1 MSENPD
7 VVGYE
12 CPNCH
17 SNVPFFLASNKRTPV
32 VKCPNCGTIIKKPD
46 VRDAE
51 VKVVPRHIY
60 DKAGKVPMEELLREI
75 DEWEA
80 KEEAEVMEESIPP
93 KGEITPR
100 NIRDELFERPKE
112 PCEVLHEILEAY
124 GLSKTFTEW
133 MVRRCT
139 RVGYLHP
146 LELYHFMRTM
156 RSGVKTEQE
165 AAFIAEE
172 YAQALAAEMQKAQ
185 RLNMTYPIPNLTI
198 PPTKLNV
205 EPGVANK
212 LIQIMPVQQQP
223 QNQTAMTYNYGQ
235 PTPQYQGRPAQPVP
249 TGAYPPPIQQTI
261 SPRDMIELFK
271 VAQSSA
277 SEQTKLMVQ
286 NLETKIDTTIQQAMN
301 PIAKALEMLSQALQS
316 KSSGLDPETL
326 KILLE
331 SKAASAKA
339 EAEANYYKTMLEM
352 VTKQY
357 EEDRKTLMEALKER
371 DKKLEEMQKAMVEL
385 ISKMQKPVG
394 EFKTDEAKLIANALN
409 SLADVG
415 NKVVDALVNRK
426 PLETMIKALPTL
438 VAQQKVTQKG
448 KTEENIVKELEEA
461 GLVEE

>member
-1 MSENPD
+1 MSEEE
-7 VVGYE
+7 VIGYE
-12 CPNCH
+12 CPSCH
-17 SNVPFFLASNKRTPV
+17 SNVPFFIASNKRTPV
-32 VKCPNCGTIIKKPD
+32 VKCPNCGTIIKKPE
-46 VRDAE
+46 VKDAE
-51 VKVVPRHIY
+51 VKVVPRPIY
-60 DKAGKVPMEELLREI
+60 DKAGKVPLEDLLREI

-80 KEEAEVMEESIPP
+80 REEAELMEESIPP
-93 KGEITPR
+93 KGSTPTR

-172 YAQALAAEMQKAQ
+172 YAQALAAEIQKAQ

-205 EPGVANK
+205 EPGIANK
-212 LIQIMPVQQQP
+212 LIQIMPIQS
-223 QNQTAMTYNYGQ
+223 QNQTSMPYAYGQ
-235 PTPQYQGRPAQPVP
+235 SLPSYQGRGQPNVTQPAPMSQFPQQP
-249 TGAYPPPIQQTI
+249 I

-271 VAQSSA
+271 VAQSTA
-277 SEQTKLMVQ
+277 TEQTKLMVQ
-286 NLETKIDTTIQQAMN
+286 NLENKIDTTIQQAMS
-301 PIAKALEMLSQALQS
+301 PIAKALEMLSEALKQP
-316 KSSGLDPETL
+316 KSSGLDPEIV
-326 KILLE
+326 KVLLQSKE
-331 SKAASAKA
+331 SSAKA
-339 EAEANYYKTMLEM
+339 EAEANYYKSMLEM
-352 VTKQY
+352 VTKQH
-357 EEDRKTLMEALKER
+357 EEEKKILLKALEER
-371 DKKLEEMQKAMVEL
+371 EKKLEDLQKTMYEL

-426 PLETMIKALPTL
+426 PLETIMKTLPSLMT
-438 VAQQKVTQKG
+438 QQKVIQKG

>member
-1 MSENPD
+1 MSKSEEQI
-7 VVGYE
+7 GYE
-12 CPNCH
+12 CPSCH
-17 SNVPFFLASNKRTPV
+17 SNVPFFIASNKRTPV
-32 VKCPNCGTIIKKPD
+32 VKCPNCGTIIKKPE

-51 VKVVPRHIY
+51 VKVVPRPIY
-60 DKAGKVPMEELLREI
+60 DKAGKVPLEDLLREI
-75 DEWEA
+75 DEWEV

-93 KGEITPR
+93 KNETPTK
-100 NIRDELFERPKE
+100 NIRDELFEHPKE

-185 RLNMTYPIPNLTI
+185 KLNITYPIPNLTI

-212 LIQIMPVQQQP
+212 LIQIMPVQQV
-223 QNQTAMTYNYGQ
+223 QNQTAMSYGYGQ
-235 PTPQYQGRPAQPVP
+235 PQSNYQGRGQPNVTQPAYQVP
-249 TGAYPPPIQQTI
+249 HQSI

-271 VAQSSA
+271 VAQSTA
-277 SEQTKLMVQ
+277 TEQTKLMVQ
-286 NLETKIDTTIQQAMN
+286 NLENKIDTTIQQAMS
-301 PIAKALEMLSQALQS
+301 PIARALEMLSEALKQP
-316 KSSGLDPETL
+316 KSSGLDPEIV
-326 KILLE
+326 KVLLQSKE
-331 SKAASAKA
+331 SSAKA
-339 EAEANYYKTMLEM
+339 EAEANYYKSMLEM
-352 VTKQY
+352 VTKQH
-357 EEDRKTLMEALKER
+357 EEEKKILLKALEER
-371 DKKLEEMQKAMVEL
+371 EKKLEDLQKTMYEL

-426 PLETMIKALPTL
+426 PLETIMKTLPSLMT
-438 VAQQKVTQKG
+438 QQKITQKG